1 METLAKK
8 ILIQRFAYRSKLL
21 ATEQDKALS
30 RKAQVS
36 LETAFALIV
45 TILLLLGATYIFV
58 WMNKT
63 MVERQKSYKAGT
75 DYTID
80 DSHPERKLHIF
91 P

>member
-1 METLAKK
+1 MVLLMQTLLKANLLYKDKK
-8 ILIQRFAYRSKLL
+8 KS
-21 ATEQDKALS
+21 
-30 RKAQVS
+30 AQVS
-36 LETAFALIV
+36 LETAFALII

-75 DYTID
+75 DYPID

-91 P
+91 PN

>member
-1 METLAKK
+1 MEILSRK
-8 ILIQRFAYRSKLL
+8 ILIRRLAYRGKQ
-21 ATEQDKALS
+21 A

-36 LETAFALIV
+36 LETAFALII

-63 MVERQKSYKAGT
+63 MVERQKNYKADI